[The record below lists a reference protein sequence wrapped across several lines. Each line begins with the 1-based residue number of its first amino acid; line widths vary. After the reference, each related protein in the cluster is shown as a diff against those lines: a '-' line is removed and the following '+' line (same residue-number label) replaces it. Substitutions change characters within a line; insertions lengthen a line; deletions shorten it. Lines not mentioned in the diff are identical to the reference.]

1 MSARHQQGP
10 RSSRRVYIYTG
21 ADCRRTLVQLHAER
35 LLERGA
41 NMIHFLGIGA
51 QKAGTTWICQHLSQH
66 PHTRF
71 SAGKESISGIA
82 AAAMRLSGGPVRLPM
97 ITRGESRARHAS
109 IRHWTRPQF
118 EKLRFC
124 LSSTK
129 RLRSAFS
136 AEQFVDHVRRH
147 HQTSGSRSHDD
158 LSHLGVDTKWVGE
171 VLSTEPLNRFSPAPP

>member
-1 MSARHQQGP
+1 MSARQQQGP

-51 QKAGTTWICQHLSQH
+51 QKAGTTWICQHLCQH

-97 ITRGESRARHAS
+97 ITRGESRERHAS

-136 AEQFVDHVRRH
+136 AEQFLSIMFDDIIKHPGRVLTMICHTSAWIQNGWVRCFPRN
-147 HQTSGSRSHDD
+147 
-158 LSHLGVDTKWVGE
+158 L
-171 VLSTEPLNRFSPAPP
+171 